1 MTLSEIKKISSEMLQ
16 IEENTA
22 RYREQVEQLEHEIN
36 QLETE
41 VSETLDFE
49 KDMELQDKKE
59 RLPNFKRRLIQ
70 AEKKEEEKLLSRGQ
84 SLNTHVNRYQREEM
98 AQAEEIEQAYAVAKN
113 ALKEAYEAVQ
123 TYEQA
128 REDKALSIVETV
140 ARAGHDEATAGLGI
154 LTYNDTRRILE
165 RIPTKLN
172 VSKGI
177 GNGRFQSSEMFFKEV
192 LKAE

>member
-1 MTLSEIKKISSEMLQ
+1 MLQ
-16 IEENTA
+16 IKENTA
-22 RYREQVEQLEHEIN
+22 RYREQVEQLEHEIE
-36 QLETE
+36 QLEKE

-49 KDMELQDKKE
+49 KDMELQEKKE
-59 RLPNFKRRLIQ
+59 RLPNFKKRLIQ
-70 AEKKEEEKLLSRGQ
+70 AEKQEEEKLMSRGQ
-84 SLNTHVNRYQREEM
+84 SLNAHVNRYQREEM

-113 ALKEAYEAVQ
+113 ALKEAYEALQ

-140 ARAGHDEATAGLGI
+140 ARAGHDEATAGLVI

-165 RIPTKLN
+165 RVPTKLN

-177 GNGRFQSSEMFFKEV
+177 GNGRFQSAEMFFEEV
-192 LKAE
+192 LKAD